1 MNTKYPNEVRIV
13 TVCIIAAIAML
24 ALSKNVFA
32 HGDQQHVMGTVTQID
47 ATSITVKTT
56 TGEVKTV
63 MIAADTKFE
72 KGASAITQQ
81 DIKVG
86 DRVVIHAK
94 PQGNTLH
101 ATEVRIGGSA
111 KPVPETH

>member
-24 ALSKNVFA
+24 ALSTNVFA

-72 KGASAITQQ
+72 KGGVSDHTARHKGRRPGCHSCRSRKHAARDRSQ
-81 DIKVG
+81 D
-86 DRVVIHAK
+86 R
-94 PQGNTLH
+94 
-101 ATEVRIGGSA
+101 RIGKARS
-111 KPVPETH
+111 

>member
-1 MNTKYPNEVRIV
+1 
-13 TVCIIAAIAML
+13 
-24 ALSKNVFA
+24 
-32 HGDQQHVMGTVTQID
+32 
-47 ATSITVKTT
+47 
-56 TGEVKTV
+56 